1 MTLLVNVLRDI
12 GNALSFGR
20 RLPLAQSLLRR
31 TFRHAVGR
39 YSIDDFDGDLRID
52 LRLSEH
58 MQRRIFWMGY
68 YSKEVV
74 ALLDKL
80 LQPGMVVLDVGANIG
95 EISLVCA
102 KRVGPA
108 GSVISFEPLDEIADE
123 LQKNIDRNRLR
134 QVTVVRAGLS
144 DTAAA
149 QVPIYAS
156 CGQGSQRDEHG
167 GLGSLYG
174 ENAEEA
180 PVQFIEVTTLDAYLA
195 QSPVPKVDVIKVDIE
210 GAELPFLR
218 GAERTLRTQRPRLIV
233 EVQDK
238 SAAAAG
244 YAASDILD
252 YLSGLGY
259 TFQRIGRNGRLAP
272 LTVAEL
278 ADYQNVL
285 CTPA

>member
-1 MTLLVNVLRDI
+1 MKPVANVLRDI
-12 GNALSFGR
+12 GNALSFNG

-31 TFRHAVGR
+31 AFRDAVGR
-39 YSIDDFDGDLRID
+39 HSIHDFDGDLQID
-52 LRLSEH
+52 LRLSDH

-68 YSKEVV
+68 YSREVV

-80 LQPGMVVLDVGANIG
+80 VQPGMVVLDVGANIG

-102 KRVGPA
+102 KRVGRA
-108 GSVISFEPLDEIADE
+108 GSVISFEPMEEIADA
-123 LQKNIDRNRLR
+123 LQQNIDRNRLE

-144 DTAAA
+144 DKAATG
-149 QVPIYAS
+149 VPIYAS
-156 CGQGSQRDEHG
+156 CGQGARGDEHS

-174 ENAEEA
+174 VSKDA
-180 PVQFIEVTTLDAYLA
+180 PAQFIEVTTLDAYLA
-195 QSPVPKVDVIKVDIE
+195 QSPVAKVDLIKVDIE

-218 GAERTLRTQRPRLIV
+218 GAEQTLRRYRPRLIV

-259 TFQRIGRNGRLAP
+259 AFERIMRNGRLTP
-272 LTVAEL
+272 LTVPGLSE
-278 ADYQNVL
+278 YQNVL

>member
-1 MTLLVNVLRDI
+1 MTSMVNVLRDI
-12 GNALSFGR
+12 GHVLSFGG

-31 TFRHAVGR
+31 AFRHAGGT

-68 YSKEVV
+68 YNREIV

-80 LQPGMVVLDVGANIG
+80 VQPGMVVLDVGANIG

-102 KRVGPA
+102 KRVGSA
-108 GSVISFEPLDEIADE
+108 GSVISFEPMDDIADE
-123 LQKNIDRNRLR
+123 LQKNIDRNQFR

-144 DTAAA
+144 DKAAT

-156 CGQGSQRDEHG
+156 CGQRPQGEENC

-174 ENAEEA
+174 EKAQAA
-180 PVQFIEVTTLDAYLA
+180 PVQFIDVTTLDAYLA
-195 QSPVPKVDVIKVDIE
+195 RSPLAKLDVIKVDIE

-218 GAERTLRTQRPRLIV
+218 GAEQALRTHRPQLIV
-233 EVQDK
+233 EVQER
-238 SAAAAG
+238 SAAVAG
-244 YAASDILD
+244 YTASAILD

-259 TFQRIGRNGRLAP
+259 TFERIERNGRLSP
-272 LTVAEL
+272 LTAAEL
-278 ADYQNVL
+278 AEYQNVL

>member
-1 MTLLVNVLRDI
+1 MIPMVNLLRDI
-12 GNALSFGR
+12 GNALSFGG

-31 TFRHAVGR
+31 AFRHADGR
-39 YSIDDFDGDLRID
+39 YSINDFDGNLLID

-68 YSKEVV
+68 YNKEVV

-80 LQPGMVVLDVGANIG
+80 VQSGMVVLDVGANIG

-108 GSVISFEPLDEIADE
+108 GSVISFEPIDEIADE
-123 LQKNIDRNRLR
+123 LQKNVDRNQLQ

-144 DTAAA
+144 DKAAT

-156 CGQGSQRDEHG
+156 CGQRSQGDEHG

-174 ENAEEA
+174 ENAEDA

-195 QSPVPKVDVIKVDIE
+195 QSSVTKVDIIKVDIE

-218 GAERTLRTQRPRLIV
+218 GAEHTLRTHRPYLII
-233 EVQDK
+233 EVQDI

-244 YAASDILD
+244 YTASDILD
-252 YLSGLGY
+252 YLSSLSY
-259 TFQRIGRNGRLAP
+259 TFECIGRNGRLAP
-272 LTVAEL
+272 LTVSGLSE
-278 ADYQNVL
+278 YQNVL
-285 CTPA
+285 CTAA

>member
-1 MTLLVNVLRDI
+1 MTTLPNLLRNI
-12 GNALSFGR
+12 GNALSSKG

-31 TFRHAVGR
+31 TFRHARGT

-58 MQRRIFWMGY
+58 MERRIFWMGY
-68 YSKEVV
+68 YNREIV
-74 ALLDKL
+74 ALLDRL
-80 LQPGMVVLDVGANIG
+80 VQPSMVVLDVGANIG

-108 GSVISFEPLDEIADE
+108 GAVVSFEPMDEIADE

-144 DTAAA
+144 DRAATE
-149 QVPIYAS
+149 VPIYAS
-156 CGQGSQRDEHG
+156 CGQRSQGDENS

-180 PVQFIEVTTLDAYLA
+180 PAQLIELTTLDAYLA

-218 GAERTLRTQRPRLIV
+218 GAEQTLRTYRPRLIV

-244 YAASDILD
+244 YTASDILD

-259 TFQRIGRNGRLAP
+259 TFERIGSNGRLAP
-272 LTVAEL
+272 LTASGPT
-278 ADYQNVL
+278 DYQNVL